1 MGKILTFL
9 LVCNLACGVADKTVQ
24 ASQQEEGKVT
34 SNMRRYQGDSLT
46 TIASRLNRLEQLAE
60 QRQDLVEEYETQIQG
75 DRTIFDLIGKH
86 VMKAIQSRHIFPV
99 SDRECYWNYLRERCE
114 PLCLCNFQY
123 KFGDFHPGRS
133 CRLAKNLTTKTA
145 ALTSVVS
152 PHTEHLPY
160 SWGSCD
166 DSKNDCDFIVN
177 KIGPIRSLV
186 LRMITHAKRVW
197 FHCEE

>member
-1 MGKILTFL
+1 MKL
-9 LVCNLACGVADKTVQ
+9 LIVLLLFGYSNIAWCV
-24 ASQQEEGKVT
+24 ASQQEEEKVT
-34 SNMRRYQGDSLT
+34 SKVRRYEGGSLT

-133 CRLAKNLTTKTA
+133 CRLVKNLTTKSA
-145 ALTSVVS
+145 ALASVVS

-160 SWGSCD
+160 SWRGQE
-166 DSKNDCDFIVN
+166 DCDFTN

-186 LRMITHAKRVW
+186 LRMITHAKRFW
-197 FHCEE
+197 FHGEE